1 MSAKRQLEAFKAM
14 VKDSRKSSHYFEET
28 DGNRRK
34 WKDLSAEG
42 KLQYIARDA
51 ALCEVAY
58 ETFAEAA
65 RDSLGKSS
73 VTEAALRTVLR
84 DAHEFRGLEQLLPP
98 DGRTESTPLIDRF
111 KEILNHPSEPGQVP
125 EQSKDRGIER

>member
-14 VKDSRKSSHYFEET
+14 VEDSRNSSHFFEET

-65 RDSLGKSS
+65 RDSIGKSAL
-73 VTEAALRTVLR
+73 VEAALRTVLQ
-84 DAHEFRGLEQLLPP
+84 DAQEYRGLEQLLPP

-111 KEILNHPSEPGQVP
+111 KEILNQPSEPAQAP
-125 EQSKDRGIER
+125 EQRRDRGIEC